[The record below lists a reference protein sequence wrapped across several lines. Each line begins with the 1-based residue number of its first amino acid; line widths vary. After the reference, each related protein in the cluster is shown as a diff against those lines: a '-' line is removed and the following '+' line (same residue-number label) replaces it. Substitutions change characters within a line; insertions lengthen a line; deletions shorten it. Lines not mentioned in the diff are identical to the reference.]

1 MKIRQATPADL
12 QDIAEIHVQSWK
24 DSYTK
29 DLPVE
34 FMAEHIDRVLRDH
47 WRAISIQKE
56 DIVLVA
62 EEDSPIG
69 FIAIW
74 CRPVP
79 FFIDNLHVKPL
90 YRSKKTGTALM
101 EAAAE
106 KLLKKGHKT
115 AYLWVFASN
124 EKAIRFYEKLGG
136 MQKEQAQ
143 IDVFGYEVLSQKM
156 EWEDLSLIGAKPALQ
171 I

>member
-1 MKIRQATPADL
+1 MKIRRATPADL
-12 QDIAEIHVQSWK
+12 QEIAEIHIQSWK
-24 DSYTK
+24 DAYTQ

-34 FMAEHIDRVLRDH
+34 FIAGQIERVLRDH
-47 WRAISIQKE
+47 WSAIEIQKE

-62 EEDSPIG
+62 QDDAPIG
-69 FIAIW
+69 FIAVW

-79 FFIDNLHVKPL
+79 FIDNLHVKPL
-90 YRSKKTGTALM
+90 YRSKKAGTALM
-101 EAAAE
+101 QAAAE

-136 MQKEQAQ
+136 ILKERAQ

-156 EWEDLSLIGAKPALQ
+156 EWVDLSRIGTNPS
-171 I
+171 